1 MQRLTIT
8 LIIALATSTCF
19 AQNSQFK
26 KGQVDIN
33 AGVGFIT
40 PLFTISG
47 YDVKT
52 QTPPISV
59 TADYGITEELS
70 VGLYVATA
78 KDNVYGTLYDLN
90 TGNSYYG
97 KQSTVSHFL
106 IGGRLLYH
114 FELSPKFDTYGG
126 GMLGYNSVKEK
137 AEPNIQL
144 IGETD
149 IKGFTYT
156 LLVGGRYRF
165 AKNIGGFLELG
176 YGVTVINL
184 GLNIIL

>member
-8 LIIALATSTCF
+8 FIIVLAGSVCF
-19 AQNSQFK
+19 GQNSQFK
-26 KGQVDIN
+26 KGQIDIN
-33 AGVGFIT
+33 AGIGFIT
-40 PLFTISG
+40 PLFAISG

-52 QTPPISV
+52 KTPPISV

-90 TGNSYYG
+90 TGNSFYG

-114 FELSPKFDTYGG
+114 FELNPKFDTYGG

-149 IKGFTYT
+149 TKGFTYT

-165 AKNIGGFLELG
+165 AEHIGGFLELG

-184 GLNIIL
+184 GLNIKL

>member
-1 MQRLTIT
+1 MQRLIIT
-8 LIIALATSTCF
+8 FIIVLAASTCF
-19 AQNSQFK
+19 GQNSQFK

-33 AGVGFIT
+33 AGIGFIT
-40 PLFTISG
+40 PLFAISG

-52 QTPPISV
+52 KTPPISV
-59 TADYGITEELS
+59 AADYGITEELS

-90 TGNSYYG
+90 TGNSFYG
-97 KQSTVSHFL
+97 KQSTISHFL

-114 FELSPKFDTYGG
+114 FQLNSKFDTYGG

-137 AEPNIQL
+137 SEPNIQL

-149 IKGFTYT
+149 AKGFTYT
-156 LLVGGRYRF
+156 LLLGGRYRF
-165 AKNIGGFLELG
+165 AEHIGGYLELG

-184 GLNIIL
+184 GVNIKL

>member
-1 MQRLTIT
+1 MTKLSAAFICILT
-8 LIIALATSTCF
+8 SVSCF
-19 AQNSQFK
+19 GQTNQFK

-40 PLFTISG
+40 PLFAISG

-52 QTPPISV
+52 KTPPISIA
-59 TADYGITEELS
+59 ADYGITDELS
-70 VGLYVATA
+70 VGLYVASA
-78 KDNVYGTLYDLN
+78 KDEVFGTLYDLN
-90 TGNSYYG
+90 TGNSFYG
-97 KQSTVSHFL
+97 KQSTISHFL

-114 FELSPKFDTYGG
+114 FVLTPKLDTYGG
-126 GMLGYNSVKEK
+126 GMLGYNSVNEK

-144 IGETD
+144 YGDTKV
-149 IKGFTYT
+149 KGFTYT

-165 AKNIGGFLELG
+165 AEHIGAFLELG

-184 GLNIIL
+184 GLNIKL